1 MLPRRRV
8 LPLEEGGAS
17 GLSWAAMSLWEL
29 SFMSSS
35 GHPFKE
41 HHMSLSM
48 PEFHKHLEGLGEFA
62 ANKHGPTDIFH
73 SSQ

>member
-1 MLPRRRV
+1 
-8 LPLEEGGAS
+8 
-17 GLSWAAMSLWEL
+17 
-29 SFMSSS
+29 MSSS